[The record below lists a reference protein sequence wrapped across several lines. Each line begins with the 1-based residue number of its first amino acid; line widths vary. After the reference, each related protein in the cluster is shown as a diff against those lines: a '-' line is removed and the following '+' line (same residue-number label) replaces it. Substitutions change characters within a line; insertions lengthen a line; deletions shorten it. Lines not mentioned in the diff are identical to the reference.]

1 MSIGTATL
9 VEEVYADLDT
19 AQARVV
25 AVDYMALSV
34 PELLAVQSHREQMRC
49 AAQAVDHAVV
59 AALQAQ
65 TTAQEIGARNWADV
79 LRIRDRLS
87 SEEARRRVRHAELL
101 GPRWSLTGEVLAPLR
116 PYVAAAVAAGAIN
129 ADHVDVIES

>member
-1 MSIGTATL
+1 MDIASTTA
-9 VEEVYADLDT
+9 VEEVYTDLDT
-19 AQARVV
+19 AQARVA

-65 TTAQEIGARNWADV
+65 TTAQEIGAKNWADV

-87 SEEARRRVRHAELL
+87 AEEARRRVRHAELL
-101 GPRWSLTGEVLAPLR
+101 ASRRSLTGEV
-116 PYVAAAVAAGAIN
+116 
-129 ADHVDVIES
+129 